1 MIMKRLNE
9 NSESKRPFE
18 DLPTLELIEKIFNLA
33 DTDTDL
39 KANKLR
45 VALMAELD
53 KRNGKA

>member
-1 MIMKRLNE
+1 MERLNE